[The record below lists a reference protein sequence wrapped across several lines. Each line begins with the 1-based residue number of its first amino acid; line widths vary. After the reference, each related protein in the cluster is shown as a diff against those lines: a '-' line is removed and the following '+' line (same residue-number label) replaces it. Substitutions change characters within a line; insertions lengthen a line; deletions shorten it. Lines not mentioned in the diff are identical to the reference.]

1 MNINLNLDSFRA
13 MVGANN
19 YGEVRLN
26 LKDGGLEKI
35 NQHFLQRHN
44 IGRIEVDQNENHI
57 IREAFLQSIAGKVDP
72 DTYRQIRSR
81 LGITALLKTSRDNH
95 DTDVYN
101 SSLSRREIKAILD
114 IVDRKA
120 FVDAKLSESMGAIA
134 IRGGGPTFLSNIL
147 DIYNN
152 KHPNEQVHATKDQLK
167 VIFERHGLELQLA
180 AGKAEKA
187 KEGGVTETVAGLIRS
202 YLSDE
207 TLIGS
212 SALSGSQRKRSN
224 SEKTQLSN
232 FNFDSFRT
240 TMMSLGLK
248 HQKIQEVNGQDRT
261 KLHFGKDDFVPFCWT
276 TFALTNEAKCARFT
290 ELKEKCGNDSI
301 NNGKHNELVELIEEE
316 IFSWATYNM
325 SRNPIKIT
333 IGDKAFDGLEK
344 WGHLS
349 SDKENERELRKL
361 RESSNEKILHD
372 ILAEIRQ
379 LKKDMTCDQYIALT
393 RIVNQ
398 LAYNLPTSF
407 GLKPGHYNDVRAT
420 VSVDDK
426 GPHVSFKWDKPKM
439 ENVLP
444 MELKYDVDERGMVH
458 VTSAGVCIDQN

>member
-44 IGRIEVDQNENHI
+44 IGRIEVDKEENNI
-57 IREAFLQSIAGKVDP
+57 IRDAFLQSIAGKVDS

-81 LGITALLKTSRDNH
+81 LGITSLLKTSRDNH

-120 FVDAKLSESMGAIA
+120 FVDAKLSENAGVSA
-134 IRGGGPTFLSNIL
+134 IRDGGATFLSSIL

-167 VIFERHGLELQLA
+167 VIFNRHGLELQLA
-180 AGKAEKA
+180 AGKAVNA
-187 KEGGVTETVAGLIRS
+187 KESGMAETVAGLIRR

-207 TLIGS
+207 TLVES
-212 SALSGSQRKRSN
+212 CALSGSQCKRSN
-224 SEKTQLSN
+224 SEKTRLSN
-232 FNFDSFRT
+232 FKFDSFRT

-261 KLHFGKDDFVPFCWT
+261 KLHFGKDDFEPFCWT

-301 NNGKHNELVELIEEE
+301 NKGEHKELVELIEEE

-325 SRNPIKIT
+325 GRNPLHIT
-333 IGDKAFDGLEK
+333 IGDKAFDELET
-344 WGHLS
+344 WQHLGD
-349 SDKENERELRKL
+349 DKKNERDLKA
-361 RESSNEKILHD
+361 SSNEKNLHD

-393 RIVNQ
+393 RILNQ
-398 LAYNLPTSF
+398 SAYNLPSSF
-407 GLKPGHYNDVRAT
+407 GSKPGHYNDVRAT